1 MSEVQREP
9 ESQPEVPE
17 ILMSYAETVQRRT
30 RLRKAFVVGIPAILL
45 IAAILEMA
53 INNTAVLIIGE
64 AAIIAIAGVLAIM
77 MSYSFVVFWL
87 AWEFAGACMRKGQ
100 TRIAYGHFA
109 GIIVFSLL
117 AALVFGFVLAN
128 EKRTLLDNVL
138 TPFFLFWIN
147 SGLGCVGY
155 FFRFY
160 RERSADL

>member
-17 ILMSYAETVQRRT
+17 ILMSYAETVERRT
-30 RLRKAFVVGIPAILL
+30 RLRKTLVVGIPAILL

-64 AAIIAIAGVLAIM
+64 AAIVAIAGVLAIM

-109 GIIVFSLL
+109 GIIVFSLV

-128 EKRTLLDNVL
+128 EKRPLLDNVL

-160 RERSADL
+160 RDRSVDL